1 MENTSY
7 STNTTDTTTTFNLTT
22 QLLTT
27 LYASTA
33 RAYHQQSTALENST
47 NATIE
52 YDEEEGD
59 TSSKL
64 TLALLGLLFSVFIIV
79 TIVANLLIL
88 VAFGTHEKL
97 RHRPTNHFYASLAIS
112 DLAAGLL
119 VHPLAAYDSLLDMYG
134 WQLGKVCCI
143 AWLSIDYFVYNA
155 SIYCMCAICLDRY
168 LCIVHAVYYRNRR
181 STKIVRNMNI
191 VAWVLGFI
199 VSVPA
204 MVLWDTLVGYSI
216 IDYGTECFEEWMD
229 NMPYVIANMVLT
241 SILPFLII
249 SLLYLRIYIAVRE
262 GSKSKAQQTYTV
274 SENGKIVELSE
285 RGETRGPTITER
297 AVGTYPIPIE
307 ETRSRENTDNHG
319 EQSSTPEAESANVY
333 TNNTTFNHIGGD
345 NPVFVIDDHL
355 DNIPSKNKYVN
366 KDTILTNTGIDR
378 RLSNNTVEKST
389 TNVNNGINDI
399 AKLTVATVSPKYNV
413 KSRVYSKR
421 TRDRRA
427 AKVLG
432 LLVGFFLLSNMPLT
446 IAMIWDSFCTSV
458 CLPSTL
464 LSIAYWLQYSNSIV
478 NPFLYVYN
486 DKEFR
491 NAVVRVVMGTLC
503 YCRL

>member
-1 MENTSY
+1 MIAIRVN
-7 STNTTDTTTTFNLTT
+7 STNTTDTSTTFNLTT

-27 LYASTA
+27 LFASTT
-33 RAYHQQSTALENST
+33 RAYHQQSTTLDNST
-47 NATIE
+47 E
-52 YDEEEGD
+52 YDEEEGNN
-59 TSSKL
+59 SSKL
-64 TLALLGLLFSVFIIV
+64 TLVLLGLLFSLFIIV

-143 AWLSIDYFVYNA
+143 AWLSIDYFVYNS

-249 SLLYLRIYIAVRE
+249 SLLYLRIYIAVKE
-262 GSKSKAQQTYTV
+262 GSKSKAQQTYSYT
-274 SENGKIVELSE
+274 ERGNGETFEFSR
-285 RGETRGPTITER
+285 RGETCGPTTTAR
-297 AVGTYPIPIE
+297 GVGTNPNSSG
-307 ETRSRENTDNHG
+307 ETRLREITGIHPDDSLG
-319 EQSSTPEAESANVY
+319 KQSSIPRDGSENVH
-333 TNNTTFNHIGGD
+333 TSNTTLNHIGGD
-345 NPVFVIDDHL
+345 NLAFVIDDNL
-355 DNIPSKNKYVN
+355 DSISPNNYVN
-366 KDTILTNTGIDR
+366 KDTLLINMDVDK
-378 RLSNNTVEKST
+378 RLSNNTVGNIKTSVDNE
-389 TNVNNGINDI
+389 ID
-399 AKLTVATVSPKYNV
+399 KLAVATVSPKYNE
-413 KSRVYSKR
+413 KSRVCSKR
-421 TRDRRA
+421 SRDRRA

-491 NAVVRVVMGTLC
+491 NAVVRVVMRTLY